1 MTVIDGGRIQFQ
13 SNTDSWYT
21 SGELSPDQSIRFTL
35 YAMQGQQM
43 NVTLDTDPSLGADL
57 VVTAADGSLPL
68 PVSPMTTWNGTLS
81 ASQDYYVEVRS
92 ISQQNVGYTVKVQ
105 IPAVTGSAASSSL
118 AYSPVSTEVCQILQ
132 ELASQSI
139 GLAFSMDMNGY
150 FADPLTGETGKG
162 CVLTAMAT
170 GMKFSDPASVR
181 SVLVNG
187 FLGWN
192 EQINYQADGP
202 TGASTAMTRD
212 MGLLLIVVEWIPSPD
227 ANCPADQ
234 PISAC
239 NLTPEQKL
247 YTIQISAAQ
256 K

>member
-1 MTVIDGGRIQFQ
+1 
-13 SNTDSWYT
+13 
-21 SGELSPDQSIRFTL
+21 
-35 YAMQGQQM
+35 
-43 NVTLDTDPSLGADL
+43 
-57 VVTAADGSLPL
+57 
-68 PVSPMTTWNGTLS
+68 
-81 ASQDYYVEVRS
+81 
-92 ISQQNVGYTVKVQ
+92 
-105 IPAVTGSAASSSL
+105 
-118 AYSPVSTEVCQILQ
+118 
-132 ELASQSI
+132 
-139 GLAFSMDMNGY
+139 MDMNGY